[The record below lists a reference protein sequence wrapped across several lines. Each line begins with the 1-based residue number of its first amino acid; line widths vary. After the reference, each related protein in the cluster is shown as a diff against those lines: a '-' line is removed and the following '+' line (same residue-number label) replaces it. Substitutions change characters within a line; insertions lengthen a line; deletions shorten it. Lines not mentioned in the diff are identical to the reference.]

1 MSITTF
7 LADNLLEGSPELI
20 EIGNLFRKLGQSNS
34 AASCFIKA
42 GRADLACE
50 AAIELNDWSQAVEI
64 GMVAKLRLAWLAN
77 SFSRSCLQL

>member
-1 MSITTF
+1 M
-7 LADNLLEGSPELI
+7 I
-20 EIGNLFRKLGQSNS
+20 EIGNLFRKLGQSDS

-64 GMVAKLRLAWLAN
+64 GIVATLNL
-77 SFSRSCLQL
+77 SFLHAAYSDIFATL